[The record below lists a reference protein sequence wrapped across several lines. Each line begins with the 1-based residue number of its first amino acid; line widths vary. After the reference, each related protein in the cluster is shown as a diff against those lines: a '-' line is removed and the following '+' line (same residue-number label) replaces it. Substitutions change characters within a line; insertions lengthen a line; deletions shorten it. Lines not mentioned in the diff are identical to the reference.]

1 MQIDHTNKNLGI
13 RSLGFYLINEI
24 FIAEARTAND
34 KMKFRGI
41 VGYTSVSEADA
52 LGTGGYML
60 NRRPK
65 S

>member
-1 MQIDHTNKNLGI
+1 VC
-13 RSLGFYLINEI
+13 FYLIYVI

>member
-1 MQIDHTNKNLGI
+1 M
-13 RSLGFYLINEI
+13 R
-24 FIAEARTAND
+24 
-34 KMKFRGI
+34 FRGI
-41 VGYTSVSEADA
+41 VGYTSVSETDV

>member
-1 MQIDHTNKNLGI
+1 LQDLTHNI
-13 RSLGFYLINEI
+13 YLINEI
-24 FIAEARTAND
+24 FIAEVRTAND
-34 KMKFRGI
+34 KMKFIGI